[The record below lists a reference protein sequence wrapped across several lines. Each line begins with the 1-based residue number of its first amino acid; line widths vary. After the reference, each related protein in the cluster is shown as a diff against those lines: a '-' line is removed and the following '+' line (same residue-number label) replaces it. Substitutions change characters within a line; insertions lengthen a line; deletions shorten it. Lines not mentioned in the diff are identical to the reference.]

1 MIDKS
6 YGKFYIYCDGCG
18 EELETADTFDEAL
31 SLIDAEG
38 WTTKRLDTEWAH
50 LCPKCEKEV

>member
-6 YGKFYIYCDGCG
+6 YGKFYIACDGCG

-31 SLIDAEG
+31 SRIDAEG
-38 WTTKRLDTEWAH
+38 WETKRMGTDWIN
-50 LCPKCEKEV
+50 LCPTCAKEG